1 MQMKNGCGHN
11 DPALRTTTV
20 QYMFRKEG
28 TQCKLLMEAAAEN
41 VEWEESW
48 NPVCA

>member
-20 QYMFRKEG
+20 QYMFRTEG

-41 VEWEESW
+41 VEREKSW